1 MRTILVASDF
11 SLTPDLAFE
20 RGCELASE
28 ECADLRVLQLL
39 GDRPSPTLPPGAV
52 IEGLLASA
60 RERHPCVAGM
70 AHSVGAPSAAAIV
83 AEAARIGADLIVM
96 RNEINAA
103 LHDDRPFD
111 LIERVLHRTDI
122 PVLAVSQRCSGPYRR
137 LLAMIDSGREAQAV
151 LETAETIRSAQTI
164 FAVHACDDGQSASA
178 PHQLRGDDPAD
189 AARLVVRQHRR
200 EHPEATAEI
209 RPITADG
216 DVATVLVHE
225 WSDLHPDL
233 IVAVTRGRKGLAA
246 LCGHSEVG
254 EMLEDLPFD
263 ILARRLSATHPDPS
277 LPRTA
282 D

>member
-1 MRTILVASDF
+1 MRRILVASDF
-11 SLTPDLAFE
+11 SLAPDLAFE
-20 RGCELASE
+20 RGCELASAD
-28 ECADLRVLQLL
+28 CADLRVLQLL
-39 GDRPSPTLPPGAV
+39 LDRPLPVEPPGAV
-52 IEGLLASA
+52 IEALLASA
-60 RERHPCVAGM
+60 RERHPCIAGM
-70 AHSVGAPSAAAIV
+70 THSVGAPSAAAIV
-83 AEAARIGADLIVM
+83 AEAERIGADLIVM

-137 LLAMIDSGREAQAV
+137 LLAMIDSGRAAQAV

-164 FAVHACDDGQSASA
+164 FAVHACDDGRSA
-178 PHQLRGDDPAD
+178 PASQRRRGDDPAD
-189 AARLVVRQHRR
+189 LARFAVRQHRR
-200 EHPEATAEI
+200 DHPEAATEI

-233 IVAVTRGRKGLAA
+233 IVAVTRGRKGLTA

-254 EMLEDLPFD
+254 EILEDLPFD
-263 ILARRLSATHPDPS
+263 ILARRLSATHLDPS

>member
-28 ECADLRVLQLL
+28 ECANLRVLQLL
-39 GDRPSPTLPPGAV
+39 DRSAPVEPRGAA
-52 IEGLLASA
+52 IDALLASA

-70 AHSVGAPSAAAIV
+70 AHSVGAPSAAAVV
-83 AEAARIGADLIVM
+83 AEAERIGADLIVM

-122 PVLAVSQRCSGPYRR
+122 AVLAVSQRCSGPYRR

-151 LETAETIRSAQTI
+151 LETAEMIRSAQTI
-164 FAVHACDDGQSASA
+164 FAVHACDDGLSMPAAQRA
-178 PHQLRGDDPAD
+178 RGDDPAD
-189 AARLVVRQHRR
+189 AARLVVRQNRR
-200 EHPEATAEI
+200 EHPEITAEI
-209 RPITADG
+209 RPVAAAG

-225 WSDLHPDL
+225 WSELHPDL
-233 IVAVTRGRKGLAA
+233 IVAVTRGRQSIGA
-246 LCGHSEVG
+246 LFRHSEVS
-254 EMLEDLPFD
+254 EMIEDLPFD
-263 ILARRLSATHPDPS
+263 ILARRLSATRRDPS

>member
-28 ECADLRVLQLL
+28 ECANLRVLQLL
-39 GDRPSPTLPPGAV
+39 DRSAPVEPRGAT
-52 IEGLLASA
+52 IDALLASA

-70 AHSVGAPSAAAIV
+70 AHSVGAPSAAAVV
-83 AEAARIGADLIVM
+83 AEAERIGADLIVM

-122 PVLAVSQRCSGPYRR
+122 AVLAVSQRCSGPYRR

-151 LETAETIRSAQTI
+151 LETAEMIRSAQTI
-164 FAVHACDDGQSASA
+164 FAVHACDDGLSMPAAQRA
-178 PHQLRGDDPAD
+178 RGDDPAD
-189 AARLVVRQHRR
+189 TARLVVRQNRR
-200 EHPEATAEI
+200 EHPEITAEI
-209 RPITADG
+209 RPVAAAG

-225 WSDLHPDL
+225 WSELHPDL
-233 IVAVTRGRKGLAA
+233 IVAVTRGRQSIGA
-246 LCGHSEVG
+246 LFRHSEVS
-254 EMLEDLPFD
+254 EMIEDLPFD
-263 ILARRLSATHPDPS
+263 ILARRLSATHRDPS

>member
-28 ECADLRVLQLL
+28 ECANLRVLQLL
-39 GDRPSPTLPPGAV
+39 DRSAPVEPRGAT
-52 IEGLLASA
+52 IDALLASA

-70 AHSVGAPSAAAIV
+70 AHSVGAPSAAAVV
-83 AEAARIGADLIVM
+83 AEAERIGADLIVM

-122 PVLAVSQRCSGPYRR
+122 AVLAVSQRCSGPYRR

-151 LETAETIRSAQTI
+151 LETAEMIRSAQTI
-164 FAVHACDDGQSASA
+164 FAVHACDDGLSMPAAQRA
-178 PHQLRGDDPAD
+178 RGDDPAD
-189 AARLVVRQHRR
+189 TARLVVRQNRR
-200 EHPEATAEI
+200 EHPEITAEI
-209 RPITADG
+209 RPIAAAG
-216 DVATVLVHE
+216 DVATALVHE
-225 WSDLHPDL
+225 WSELHPDL
-233 IVAVTRGRKGLAA
+233 IVAVTRGRQSIGA
-246 LCGHSEVG
+246 LFRHSEVS
-254 EMLEDLPFD
+254 EMIEDLPFD
-263 ILARRLSATHPDPS
+263 ILARRLSATHRDPS

>member
-1 MRTILVASDF
+1 MRTIIVASDF
-11 SLTPDLAFE
+11 SLSPDLAFE

-39 GDRPSPTLPPGAV
+39 DRSPPVEPPGAA
-52 IEGLLASA
+52 IEALLASA
-60 RERHPCVAGM
+60 RQRHPCIAGM
-70 AHSVGAPSAAAIV
+70 AHSVGAPSAAAII
-83 AEAARIGADLIVM
+83 AEAERAGADLIVM

-111 LIERVLHRTDI
+111 LIDRVLHRTDV
-122 PVLAVSQRCSGPYRR
+122 PVLAVSQRCNGPYRR

-151 LETAETIRSAQTI
+151 LETAKTIRSAQTI
-164 FAVHACDDGQSASA
+164 FAVHACDDGRSA
-178 PHQLRGDDPAD
+178 PASRRARSDDPAD
-189 AARLVVRQHRR
+189 AARLAVRQNRR
-200 EHPEATAEI
+200 EHPETAAEI
-209 RPITADG
+209 RPIAADG

-225 WSDLHPDL
+225 WSELHPDL

-246 LCGHSEVG
+246 LSRHSEVS

-263 ILARRLSATHPDPS
+263 ILARRLSAAYCDPS
-277 LPRTA
+277 QPRTA

>member
-28 ECADLRVLQLL
+28 ECANLRVLQLL
-39 GDRPSPTLPPGAV
+39 DRSAPVEPRGAT
-52 IEGLLASA
+52 IDALLASA

-70 AHSVGAPSAAAIV
+70 AHSVGAPSAAAVV
-83 AEAARIGADLIVM
+83 AEAERIGADLIVM

-122 PVLAVSQRCSGPYRR
+122 AVLAVSQRCSGPYRR

-151 LETAETIRSAQTI
+151 LETAEMIRSAQTI
-164 FAVHACDDGQSASA
+164 FAVHACDDGLSMPAAQRA
-178 PHQLRGDDPAD
+178 RGDDPAD
-189 AARLVVRQHRR
+189 TARLVVRQNRR
-200 EHPEATAEI
+200 EHPEITAEI
-209 RPITADG
+209 RPIAAAG
-216 DVATVLVHE
+216 DVATALVHE
-225 WSDLHPDL
+225 WSELHPDL
-233 IVAVTRGRKGLAA
+233 IVAVTRGRQSIGA
-246 LCGHSEVG
+246 LFRHSEVS
-254 EMLEDLPFD
+254 EMIEDLPFD
-263 ILARRLSATHPDPS
+263 ILARRLSATRRDPS

>member
-28 ECADLRVLQLL
+28 ECANLRVLQLL
-39 GDRPSPTLPPGAV
+39 DRSAPVEPRGAT
-52 IEGLLASA
+52 IDALLASA

-70 AHSVGAPSAAAIV
+70 AHSVGAPSAAAVV
-83 AEAARIGADLIVM
+83 AEAERIGADLIVM

-122 PVLAVSQRCSGPYRR
+122 AVLAVSQRCSGPYRR

-151 LETAETIRSAQTI
+151 LETAEMIRSAQTI
-164 FAVHACDDGQSASA
+164 FAVHACDDGLSMPAAQRA
-178 PHQLRGDDPAD
+178 RGDDPAD
-189 AARLVVRQHRR
+189 TARLVVRQNRR
-200 EHPEATAEI
+200 EHPEITAEI
-209 RPITADG
+209 RPVAAAG

-225 WSDLHPDL
+225 WSELHPDL
-233 IVAVTRGRKGLAA
+233 IVAVTRGRQSIGA
-246 LCGHSEVG
+246 LFRHSEVS
-254 EMLEDLPFD
+254 EMIEDLPFD
-263 ILARRLSATHPDPS
+263 ILARRLSATRRDPS

>member
-1 MRTILVASDF
+1 MRRILVASDF

-28 ECADLRVLQLL
+28 DCADLRVLQLL
-39 GDRPSPTLPPGAV
+39 LDRPLPVEPPGAV
-52 IEGLLASA
+52 IEALLASA

-70 AHSVGAPSAAAIV
+70 THSVGAPRAAAIV
-83 AEAARIGADLIVM
+83 AEAERIGADFIVM

-122 PVLAVSQRCSGPYRR
+122 PVLAVSQRCNGPYRR

-151 LETAETIRSAQTI
+151 LETAETIRSARTI
-164 FAVHACDDGQSASA
+164 FAVHACDDGQSAPA
-178 PHQLRGDDPAD
+178 PRHARGDDPAD
-189 AARLVVRQHRR
+189 AAQLAVRQHRR
-200 EHPEATAEI
+200 EHPEIVADV
-209 RPITADG
+209 RPITAAG
-216 DVATVLVHE
+216 DVATALVHE
-225 WSDLHPDL
+225 WSELHPDL
-233 IVAVTRGRKGLAA
+233 IVAVTRGRQSLGA
-246 LCGHSEVG
+246 LFRHSEVS

-263 ILARRLSATHPDPS
+263 ILARRLSATHRARS
-277 LPRTA
+277 MPRTA

>member
-1 MRTILVASDF
+1 MHTILVASDF

-28 ECADLRVLQLL
+28 ECADLRVLQLVL
-39 GDRPSPTLPPGAV
+39 DRSPPVGPPGAV
-52 IEGLLASA
+52 IEALLASA
-60 RERHPCVAGM
+60 RERYPSIAGM
-70 AHSVGAPSAAAIV
+70 AHSVGAARAAAIV
-83 AEAARIGADLIVM
+83 AEAERIEADLIVM

-111 LIERVLHRTDI
+111 LIERVLHLTDI
-122 PVLAVSQRCSGPYRR
+122 AVLAVSQRCSGPYRR

-164 FAVHACDDGQSASA
+164 YAVHACDDGPSAPA
-178 PHQLRGDDPAD
+178 PHQALGDDPAD

-200 EHPEATAEI
+200 EHPETVAEI
-209 RPITADG
+209 RPIAAAG

-225 WSDLHPDL
+225 WSALHPDL
-233 IVAVTRGRKGLAA
+233 IVAVTRGRNSLRA
-246 LCGHSEVG
+246 LFRHSEVS

-263 ILARRLSATHPDPS
+263 ILARRLSAAYCDPS
-277 LPRTA
+277 QPRTA